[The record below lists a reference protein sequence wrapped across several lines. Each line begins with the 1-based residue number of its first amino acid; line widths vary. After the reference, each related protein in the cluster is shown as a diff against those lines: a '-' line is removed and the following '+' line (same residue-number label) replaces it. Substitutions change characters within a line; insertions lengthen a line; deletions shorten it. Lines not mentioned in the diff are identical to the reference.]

1 MKEINVLG
9 VGNALVDKQFLIEDD
24 ILKEISIEK
33 GTMGLCDSESQNV
46 FYKKLSENYKK
57 SEDACGGSATNTIF
71 ALASLGSK
79 CGFFGKVANDENGSF
94 YKKDLENV
102 GIINDVISNDKGDTG
117 TCLIMI
123 SEDAERTMSTCLGI
137 SANLKPSDIDE
148 DLIEKSEII
157 YLEGYLVSSD
167 ECNLTSKKI
176 IEVGRSKEAKIA
188 ISLSDPNIVNAFKER
203 LLDWLKEPIDYL
215 FCNFEEAKAFCKTN
229 DEELIK
235 SSLLKFAQ
243 NIFITKGSE
252 GALIFDHKSSCEV
265 GGFAA
270 NAIDSNGA
278 GDMFAGGAL
287 YLLAKG
293 QNLEKAAK
301 FGCFLASKGV
311 ENIGPRL
318 EHKKYLEI
326 YELFCKLD

>member
-1 MKEINVLG
+1 M
-9 VGNALVDKQFLIEDD
+9 
-24 ILKEISIEK
+24 
-33 GTMGLCDSESQNV
+33 
-46 FYKKLSENYKK
+46 
-57 SEDACGGSATNTIF
+57 
-71 ALASLGSK
+71 
-79 CGFFGKVANDENGSF
+79 ANDENGSF
-94 YKKDLENV
+94 YKKDLEDV

-188 ISLSDPNIVNAFKER
+188 ISLSDPNIVNAFRER

-293 QNLEKAAK
+293 QNPEKAAK

-318 EHKKYLEI
+318 EYKKYLSLI
-326 YELFCKLD
+326 HI